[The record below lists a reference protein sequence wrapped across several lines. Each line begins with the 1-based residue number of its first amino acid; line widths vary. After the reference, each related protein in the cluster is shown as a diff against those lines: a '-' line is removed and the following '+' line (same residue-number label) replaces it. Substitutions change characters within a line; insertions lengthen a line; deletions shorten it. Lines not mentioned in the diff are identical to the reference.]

1 MSIIEIVSISIAFLS
16 LIISIYV
23 VIRDKR
29 NLQLEL
35 LMTMYDRLEAS
46 NSELQINQ
54 DKEISNKL
62 KWKIDRELETS
73 CFMLFKKKIDEE
85 MFYHLY
91 YRWLLSRK
99 LFWTENK
106 NTMPE
111 LGNNPYTAWAIKNG
125 IEKGY
130 LEISK
135 KKQNFLKE
143 MTDFITEKKITK
155 KNRRIKR

>member
-1 MSIIEIVSISIAFLS
+1 MSIIEIVSITIAFLS

-29 NLQLEL
+29 NFQLEL

-46 NSELQINQ
+46 NSELQANQ
-54 DKEISNKL
+54 DKEISKTL

-106 NTMPE
+106 NYITE
-111 LGNNPYTAWAIKNG
+111 SGNNPYTVWAIKNG

-130 LEISK
+130 LKNSK
-135 KKQNFLKE
+135 KEQGFLKE
-143 MTDFITEKKITK
+143 MTDFIAK
-155 KNRRIKR
+155 RRHINL